1 MAPIAASSTN
11 IRNMQKIELINTLP
25 AVFAGADVHSEV
37 WHCHV
42 TLERGRR
49 YLVTAESGTGK
60 SSMCSY
66 IYGHRRDYSGT
77 IAFDGADVRGLTI
90 EQWCEVRRR
99 HIAYLPQEMRLFA
112 ELTVLENIALKNSL
126 TGHKT
131 RPEVEQMLDMLG
143 IADKTNSLVGKLS
156 IGQQQR
162 VAVVRTLCQPCDFF
176 LLDEPVSHLDEH
188 NNRMVA
194 QLVMEEAQRQGA
206 GIIATS
212 VGNHLAMDVDH
223 ILKL

>member
-1 MAPIAASSTN
+1 
-11 IRNMQKIELINTLP
+11 MQKIELINTLP

-112 ELTVLENIALKNSL
+112 ELTVLENIALKNGDRCIS
-126 TGHKT
+126 
-131 RPEVEQMLDMLG
+131 RPFPACASRRWG
-143 IADKTNSLVGKLS
+143 ASS
-156 IGQQQR
+156 
-162 VAVVRTLCQPCDFF
+162 RTARCAPGSSRWCC
-176 LLDEPVSHLDEH
+176 
-188 NNRMVA
+188 
-194 QLVMEEAQRQGA
+194 A
-206 GIIATS
+206 GSGRRIPGSCNARHRS
-212 VGNHLAMDVDH
+212 R
-223 ILKL
+223 

>member
-77 IAFDGADVRGLTI
+77 IAFENDVCALNGKTLRPYSNSQLFLADDLESDVPSVRAAVRHAVQRRVRGLPPDP
-90 EQWCEVRRR
+90 CARRVLV
-99 HIAYLPQEMRLFA
+99 A
-112 ELTVLENIALKNSL
+112 VLEYDRALRER
-126 TGHKT
+126 HARARVI
-131 RPEVEQMLDMLG
+131 RP
-143 IADKTNSLVGKLS
+143 
-156 IGQQQR
+156 
-162 VAVVRTLCQPCDFF
+162 VVVF
-176 LLDEPVSHLDEH
+176 LLI
-188 NNRMVA
+188 A
-194 QLVMEEAQRQGA
+194 A
-206 GIIATS
+206 GGSSRRCSSPARRIRCRCRSRRT
-212 VGNHLAMDVDH
+212 NT
-223 ILKL
+223 